1 MNVFCLAGCPCST
14 LQDFVAF
21 AELRTVDE
29 RHGQGVSAKELEAVC
44 KRRLWQ
50 HLSLMANMQR
60 EGQLLLLKFYDR
72 IYK

>member
-1 MNVFCLAGCPCST
+1 MCFAWL
-14 LQDFVAF
+14 VAP
-21 AELRTVDE
+21 AAPSKILLPLLNLELSMRDMD
-29 RHGQGVSAKELEAVC
+29 RGSAKELEAVC